1 LPSVFS
7 GTCLPTIPGFRFL
20 YPDSG
25 LIMPQLAQIPLE
37 SYLLAQQAAP
47 IECLICKQENCR
59 SASRCRWC
67 RSPMALAHQAESVRY
82 APKLIAVL
90 GAAGSGKTT
99 YLGMLMD
106 ILTRQVGLPHTTA
119 RGPLSIS
126 LQQTTATALS
136 TGWFP
141 EKTAHDP
148 EHWNWVHCQ
157 FHCRRRR
164 HPVEVVFAD
173 VAGDAYAEETKNDG
187 RYPAIR
193 AILAHCAGVMVVAD
207 AERLK
212 AGDHEHDFVTLKLL
226 TLLGDLRDEQ
236 MRHRRLRYGE
246 RRPLALV
253 LTKADKCDG
262 IIEDPREFAEAHAAT
277 LIGSCQTRFPRQ
289 QVFACSVAGATAHR
303 DLYGSQQHV
312 PLRIEPHGIVEPF
325 GWLVTEM
332 G

>member
-1 LPSVFS
+1 MSH
-7 GTCLPTIPGFRFL
+7 
-20 YPDSG
+20 
-25 LIMPQLAQIPLE
+25 LAQIPLE

-47 IECLICKQENCR
+47 IECLICQQENCR
-59 SASRCRWC
+59 SATRCRFC
-67 RSPMALAHQAESVRY
+67 RAPMALAHQSENLKH
-82 APKLIAVL
+82 APRIIAVL
-90 GAAGSGKTT
+90 GASGAGKTT

-106 ILTRQVGLPHTTA
+106 ILTRQVGLPHMTA

-148 EHWNWVHCQ
+148 EHWHWVHCQ

-164 HPVEVVFAD
+164 KPIEVVFAD
-173 VAGDAYAEETKNDG
+173 IAGDAFAEETAHAG
-187 RYPAIR
+187 RYPAIQ
-193 AILAHCAGVMVVAD
+193 ALLAHCAGVIVLAD

-212 AGDHEHDFVTLKLL
+212 DGDHEHDFVTLKLL
-226 TLLGDLRDEQ
+226 TLLGDLREEQ
-236 MRHRRLRYGE
+236 LHNRRLRTSE

-262 IIEDPREFAEAHAAT
+262 SIEDPHEFAEAHAGT
-277 LIGSCQTRFPRQ
+277 LLGSCQSRFPRH
-289 QVFACSVAGATAHR
+289 QVFSCSVAGATAHR
-303 DLYGSQQHV
+303 DLYGSPQLV

>member
-1 LPSVFS
+1 
-7 GTCLPTIPGFRFL
+7 
-20 YPDSG
+20 
-25 LIMPQLAQIPLE
+25 MPPLAQIPLE

-59 SASRCRWC
+59 SATRCRAC
-67 RSPMALAHQAESVRY
+67 LAPMALAHQAESVKQ
-82 APKLIAVL
+82 APRIIAVL
-90 GAAGSGKTT
+90 GAAAAGKTV

-141 EKTAHDP
+141 EKTARSP
-148 EHWNWVHCQ
+148 EHWHWVHCQ

-164 HPVEVVFAD
+164 QPMEVVFAD
-173 VAGDAYAEETKNDG
+173 VAGDAFAEETERDG

-193 AILAHCAGVMVVAD
+193 ALLANCAGVMVLAD

-212 AGDHEHDFVTLKLL
+212 AGDHESDFVTLKLL
-226 TLLGDLRDEQ
+226 TLLGDLREEQ
-236 MRHRRLRYGE
+236 ARSRRGNPLRRSGGLD

-253 LTKADKCDG
+253 LTKSDKCEGCAD
-262 IIEDPREFAEAHAAT
+262 DPREFAEAHAGT
-277 LIGSCQTRFPRQ
+277 LLGSCQSRFSRHK
-289 QVFACSVAGATAHR
+289 VFACSVTGATADR
-303 DLYGSQQHV
+303 QMYGSRQQV

-332 G
+332 K

>member
-1 LPSVFS
+1 
-7 GTCLPTIPGFRFL
+7 
-20 YPDSG
+20 
-25 LIMPQLAQIPLE
+25 MPPLAQIPLE

-47 IECLICKQENCR
+47 IECLICAQENCR
-59 SASRCRWC
+59 SATRCRWC
-67 RSPMALAHQAESVRY
+67 RAPMALAHQAESVKTPPR
-82 APKLIAVL
+82 LIAVI
-90 GAAGSGKTT
+90 GASGAGKTT

-106 ILTRQVGLPHTTA
+106 ILTRQVGLPRTTA
-119 RGPLSIS
+119 RGPLSIA

-141 EKTAHDP
+141 EKTEHNP
-148 EHWNWVHCQ
+148 EQWHWVHCQ

-164 HPVEVVFAD
+164 KPIEVVFAD
-173 VAGDAYAEETKNDG
+173 IAGTSFAEETEHDG

-193 AILAHCAGVMVVAD
+193 AILARCAGVMAIVD

-236 MRHRRLRYGE
+236 QRNWRLRSSE
-246 RRPLALV
+246 RRPFALV

-262 IIEDPREFAEAHAAT
+262 HIEDPREFAEAHAGT
-277 LIGSCQTRFPRQ
+277 LLGSCQTRFPRN
-289 QVFACSVAGATAHR
+289 QVFACSVAGGTAQR
-303 DLYGSQQHV
+303 DLYGSPQAV

-332 G
+332 K

>member
-1 LPSVFS
+1 MSS
-7 GTCLPTIPGFRFL
+7 
-20 YPDSG
+20 
-25 LIMPQLAQIPLE
+25 LAQIPLE

-47 IECLICKQENCR
+47 IECLVCKQENCR
-59 SASRCRWC
+59 SATRCRAC
-67 RSPMALAHQAESVRY
+67 RAPMALAHQAETAKH
-82 APKLIAVL
+82 APRIIAVL
-90 GAAGSGKTT
+90 GASGAGKTT

-141 EKTAHDP
+141 EKTERNP
-148 EHWNWVHCQ
+148 EHWHWVHCQ
-157 FHCRRRR
+157 FHCRRHRR
-164 HPVEVVFAD
+164 PIEVVFAD
-173 VAGDAYAEETKNDG
+173 VAGDAFAEETEHDG
-187 RYPAIR
+187 RHPAIR
-193 AILAHCAGVMVVAD
+193 AILANCSGVMVLAD

-212 AGDHEHDFVTLKLL
+212 GGDHEHDFVTLKLL
-226 TLLGDLRDEQ
+226 TLLGDLREEQ
-236 MRHRRLRYGE
+236 NRNRRLRTSE

-262 IIEDPREFAEAHAAT
+262 NIEDPREFAEAHAST
-277 LIGSCQTRFPRQ
+277 LLGSCQTRFPRY
-289 QVFACSVAGATAHR
+289 QVFGCSVAGATACR
-303 DLYGSQQHV
+303 DLYGTPQHV

-325 GWLVTEM
+325 GWLVMEM